1 MEIYF
6 YFMIEGFTKPFGYI
20 HRDFVRQL
28 EWPDF
33 WVVNVDKRFVT
44 LTSGNDFNTRTQL
57 VQETLVQG
65 HESGS
70 VPILKR
76 LSKENFPLND
86 RNGQHV
92 LDMDGV
98 GLDLFGVA
106 NFSVHLIAWVNT
118 DDGIKYWVPGRAGRM
133 SFPNMLDNTVGDSL
147 RTGEAPM
154 ESIIRECEEEIRLDP
169 TYTREHIRA
178 CGTAS
183 YQMAVNECGS
193 PGCQLQTQYLYE
205 MELQADIVPRIG
217 DGEVA
222 ELALMTIKEVRDSM
236 RNGEFKLNC
245 NMTWLAF
252 LIRHGHL
259 AAENEPDFLEIC
271 ARLHRRHYLFIAY
284 LGSPVASSTWQ
295 ARLGEDSLLGV
306 RKGLVFRLAQRY
318 HVSSVWTEKARLWM
332 IGTSNGIR
340 SQNMF

>member
-1 MEIYF
+1 MAKDGPFTNLQLVDRVDVWPYFTKDPGQYKKFMEPYF

-20 HRDFVRQL
+20 HRGFVRQL

-33 WVVNVDKRFVT
+33 WVINADKRFVT

-57 VQETLVQG
+57 VQETLVKG
-65 HESGS
+65 HEPGS

-76 LSKENFPLND
+76 LSKENFPLYD
-86 RNGQHV
+86 SNGQHV
-92 LDMDGV
+92 LDMDGA

-118 DDGIKYWVPGRAGRM
+118 DEGIKYWIPRRAGRM
-133 SFPNMLDNTVGDSL
+133 SYPNMLDNTVGGSL

-154 ESIIRECEEEIRLDP
+154 ECIVRECEEEIRLDP
-169 TYTREHIRA
+169 AYTREHIRA

-183 YQMAVNECGS
+183 YQMAANECGS

-205 MELQADIVPRIG
+205 MELRADIVPRIG

-222 ELALMTIKEVRDSM
+222 ELALMTIEEVRDSM

-259 AAENEPDFLEIC
+259 TAENEPDFLEIC
-271 ARLHRRHYLFIAY
+271 ARLHRRHDLFI
-284 LGSPVASSTWQ
+284 S
-295 ARLGEDSLLGV
+295 
-306 RKGLVFRLAQRY
+306 
-318 HVSSVWTEKARLWM
+318 
-332 IGTSNGIR
+332 
-340 SQNMF
+340 